1 MESAEHFLRE
11 TGMLLETIRKE
22 QERALA
28 LLNFRHFRVMLE
40 PGPWAALR
48 FTWLESAYVFVCG
61 IMI

>member
-28 LLNFRHFRVMLE
+28 LLNFRHIRVMLE
-40 PGPWAALR
+40 PGTLAALR
-48 FTWLESAYVFVCG
+48 FTWLESA
-61 IMI
+61 

>member
-28 LLNFRHFRVMLE
+28 LLNFRHIRVMLE

-48 FTWLESAYVFVCG
+48 FTWLESA
-61 IMI
+61 